1 MKEIVAAKR
10 PRQLNDLALIIKRHF
25 LVNELE
31 FFILDFLKYFS
42 VVVMIIYV
50 AAIIANLFMEKFLAS
65 TESMFVSATV
75 VSLFQAWV
83 LNKIKYKKEPSE
95 N

>member
-1 MKEIVAAKR
+1 MKEIVAAKKQK
-10 PRQLNDLALIIKRHF
+10 QLNDLALIIKRHF

-31 FFILDFLKYFS
+31 VFILDFLKYFS

-65 TESMFVSATV
+65 TEAMFVSATV

>member
-1 MKEIVAAKR
+1 M
-10 PRQLNDLALIIKRHF
+10 
-25 LVNELE
+25 NELE